1 MHYTGDGSGEGWVVN
16 ANSPAKDITLEFVKY
31 MFSPEVYDAH
41 IAGLGGFPA
50 MPSALD
56 QVKNPKV
63 QEMVTW
69 METDGADHILFGAGS
84 WDAVSNVCQGILDG
98 SIEPAAGAKQIQA
111 DVMATRSK
119 ASN

>member
-1 MHYTGDGSGEGWVVN
+1 VIN
-16 ANSPAKDITLEFVKY
+16 AKSPNKDITIEFVKY
-31 MFSPEVYDAH
+31 MFQPQVYAAH

-50 MPSALD
+50 LPSALGE
-56 QVKNPKV
+56 VKNPKV

-69 METDGADHILFGAGS
+69 MKTDGSDHILFGAGS

-111 DVMATRSK
+111 DVMTTRAK
-119 ASN
+119 AKQ

>member
-1 MHYTGDGSGEGWVVN
+1 
-16 ANSPAKDITLEFVKY
+16 
-31 MFSPEVYDAH
+31 MFQPQVYADH

-50 MPSALD
+50 LPSALD

-69 METDGADHILFGAGS
+69 MKTDGSDHILFGAGS

-111 DVMATRSK
+111 DITATRAK
-119 ASN
+119 AKQ